1 MGLSAVRP
9 VGLGYLEL
17 VTNLLQRQRLA
28 DPVVGA
34 WEAADLQ
41 WWYTRDPHETDD
53 DAVVWLD
60 HGIPVVAV
68 VFTRWSQTR
77 YGCDVLGDPGFA
89 PAWDFVAERC
99 AGLSGASMEMAVA
112 PDDATSAGQALRLG
126 FTEVIET
133 YEVMWL
139 EATNRA
145 RDAPVPDGYALL
157 ARPQQTGA
165 HPMVERNGP
174 HVETRLKDC
183 SLYDPD
189 LDLAVVADNGEVA
202 GYAMFWADRR
212 TDVGLVEP
220 MRVEDAHAGRG
231 LGRAL
236 LQAGLE
242 RLAGRGCLRLKV
254 SHATENDIAGRLYR
268 GAGFT
273 SRCRDSV
280 YRRGPHRQHGQ
291 RVS

>member
-1 MGLSAVRP
+1 MGLNAVRP
-9 VGLGYLEL
+9 VGLEYLEL
-17 VTNLLQRQRLA
+17 VTDLLQRQRLA
-28 DPVVGA
+28 DPVVGL

-60 HGIPVVAV
+60 HGVPVVAA

-99 AGLSGASMEMAVA
+99 AELPAASMEMAVA
-112 PDDATSAGQALRLG
+112 PDDPATAGRAPRLG
-126 FTEVIET
+126 FTEVSET

-145 RDAPVPDGYALL
+145 RDATLADGYALV
-157 ARPQQTGA
+157 ARPQKTGA
-165 HPMVERNGP
+165 HPMVQRNGP
-174 HVETRLKDC
+174 QVATRLRDC

-189 LDLAVVADNGEVA
+189 LDLAIVADNGDVA

-212 TDVGLVEP
+212 TEVGLVEP
-220 MRVEDAHAGRG
+220 MRVEDTHAGRG
-231 LGRAL
+231 LARAL
-236 LQAGLE
+236 LQAGLD
-242 RLAGRGCLRLKV
+242 RLAARGCSRLKV
-254 SHATENDIAGRLYR
+254 SHVTENDIAGRLYR

-273 SRCRDSV
+273 SHSRDSV
-280 YRRGPHRQHGQ
+280 YRRGPDGQ
-291 RVS
+291 QGP